1 MGELPSSPIFIR
13 REALMT
19 YGREP
24 STRFDKIMYWTAW
37 IVGIIGMAALI
48 WFFFHGTKP

>member
-1 MGELPSSPIFIR
+1 
-13 REALMT
+13 MT

-37 IVGIIGMAALI
+37 IVGIIGMAVLF
-48 WFFFHGTKP
+48 WFFFHGKRPY